1 MRGWLP
7 AQLPGP
13 PTFIYHGRGLRT
25 IPIMKPNFKHRRGT
39 KAVFGPTAI
48 YEGGKDIYSLLG
60 DRRRRDV
67 SVPGCASS
75 FDGETTEVT
84 HHMKVFN
91 LI

>member
-48 YEGGKDIYSLLG
+48 YDGGGKVYILYWVIGG
-60 DRRRRDV
+60 DGMFQYQVAPPVLMARRR
-67 SVPGCASS
+67 
-75 FDGETTEVT
+75 
-84 HHMKVFN
+84 K
-91 LI
+91 